1 MKGACILHLILIGIL
16 SVLILSVKNRGWVGG
31 VGFLNRQNPLSVT
44 KVICRQ
50 YLDRNYFDWL
60 YQVFFQF
67 PGYRI

>member
-16 SVLILSVKNRGWVGG
+16 SILLLSVKNRGGVGG

-50 YLDRNYFDWL
+50 SLDRNYFDWL